1 MFLVKKIIINDGYLF
16 PNTNMSLFYF
26 LFYVLDYIFYIEL
39 KIGHVQLN
47 AEHQTLIM
55 KLIPWYKNT
64 TRVC

>member
-1 MFLVKKIIINDGYLF
+1 MMDIYFLTQICLKY
-16 PNTNMSLFYF
+16 